1 MTLAQS
7 ENTGT
12 TPVRQGYAFDA
23 LRLAAWMEANIQG
36 FQGPLTI
43 EQFRGGQSNPTYK
56 LLTPDAAYVL
66 RRKPPGALL
75 KGAHAVE
82 REARIMAAL
91 ETVGLPLAHIHGVCN
106 DEAVIGTAFYV
117 MNFVD
122 GRIVWDATFPDVER
136 GRRRAHFD
144 AMNSVIAQLH
154 LTDYD
159 AIGLSNYGR
168 QGNYLARQI
177 ARWTK
182 QYVEDSDAGRD
193 PNMEKLILWLPNHI
207 PRDDETTIV
216 HGDFRV
222 DNLVFHRTEPR
233 ILAILD
239 WELSTLG
246 HPLADF
252 AYHAM
257 MYHMPPTIV
266 AGLEGADIDALGIPS
281 EADYIRDYCRRTGR
295 TSIDHYEFYLAFN
308 FFRLAAIHHGIMGR
322 VISGTASSAYAR
334 QRGLNFAPL
343 AQCAVRW
350 LK

>member
-23 LRLAAWMEANIQG
+23 VRLTEWMEANVQG

-56 LLTPDAAYVL
+56 LLTPDAIYVL

-91 ETVGLPLAHIHGVCN
+91 ETVGLPVAHIHGVCN
-106 DEAVIGTAFYV
+106 DEAVIGSAFYV

-122 GRIVWDATFPDVER
+122 GRVVWDATFPDVER

-266 AGLEGADIDALGIPS
+266 AGLAGADIDALCIPS

-322 VISGTASSAYAR
+322 VIRGTASSAYAR
-334 QRGLNFAPL
+334 QRALNFAPL

>member
-1 MTLAQS
+1 
-7 ENTGT
+7 
-12 TPVRQGYAFDA
+12 
-23 LRLAAWMEANIQG
+23 MEANIRG

-75 KGAHAVE
+75 KGAHAIE
-82 REARIMAAL
+82 REARIMVAL
-91 ETVGLPLAHIHGVCN
+91 ETVGVPVAHIHGVCN
-106 DEAVIGTAFYV
+106 DATVIGTPFYI
-117 MNFVD
+117 MTFVD

-136 GRRRAHFD
+136 GRRSAHFD

-154 LTDYD
+154 LTDHD

-207 PRDDETTIV
+207 PRDDETTLV

-222 DNLVFHRTEPR
+222 DNLVFHPGEPR
-233 ILAILD
+233 IVAILD

-257 MYHMPPTIV
+257 MYHMPPNIV
-266 AGLEGADIDALGIPS
+266 AGLEGADIGALGIPS

-295 TSIDHYEFYLAFN
+295 PSIDHYEFYLAFN

-322 VISGTASSAYAR
+322 VMRGTASSAYAR
-334 QRGLNFAPL
+334 ERALNFAPL

-350 LK
+350 VE